1 MGKMMSWATDRVRR
15 SPRLP
20 GTYVNRVSDLEDR
33 LTPLTATVIVW
44 FPTAPDSLYQIRP
57 WFHALEQLHRVH
69 PVLVVCRDS
78 RVSAHVRAASSLNA
92 LSLGTSAELD
102 ELLAISPDVRIALYV
117 NLDPL
122 DFDCLRFR
130 SMLHVYIGH
139 GDSDKRVFASNQVK
153 AFDHYFV
160 AGSAAIDR
168 LEAELMFYDARGH
181 AVVIGQP
188 QLDGAAVQWEAPVT
202 GPGSR
207 IVYAPTWEGAH
218 PSMSYTSVSS
228 HGEAIVSSLLR
239 AGHEIVYRPHPF
251 TGRHDPTAAD
261 ADRRIRAMVMAAGHH
276 VDETP
281 DLRASFGS
289 AAALI
294 TDVSAVVSYWMPSG
308 RPVLVTVPDCTDAA
322 PGTLATRLPRLRVAD
337 AAAAA
342 DHVAD
347 LLRNPPNVTDDIAT
361 HLGDVTPG
369 AATTAFV
376 EAVSAAISRRN
387 AAWDAKKPA

>member
-1 MGKMMSWATDRVRR
+1 MSWATERVRR
-15 SPRLP
+15 SSRLP

-33 LTPLTATVIVW
+33 NTPLAAAVIVW

-57 WFHALEQLHRVH
+57 WFHALEQLHRIH

-78 RVSAHVRAASSLNA
+78 RVSAHVRAASSLDA
-92 LSLGTSAELD
+92 ISLGTSAELD
-102 ELLAISPDVRIALYV
+102 ELLAISPDVQIALYV

-160 AGSAAIDR
+160 AGPAAIDR
-168 LEAELMFYDARGH
+168 LDAELMFYDARAH

-188 QLDGAAVQWEAPVT
+188 QLDGSAVRWQDPVT
-202 GPGSR
+202 GRGSR
-207 IVYAPTWEGAH
+207 VVYAPTWEGAH

-228 HGEAIVSSLLR
+228 HGEAIVSSLLQ

-251 TGRHDPTAAD
+251 TGRHDPTAAA
-261 ADRRIRAMVMAAGHH
+261 ADRRIRTMVTTAGHQ

-281 DLRASFGS
+281 DLRAAFGS
-289 AAALI
+289 AAVLI
-294 TDVSAVVSYWMPSG
+294 TDVSAVVSYWLPSG
-308 RPVLVTVPDCTDAA
+308 RPVLVTVPDRTDAA

-347 LLRNPPNVTDDIAT
+347 LLRDPPDLTDDVAA

-376 EAVSAAISRRN
+376 AAVSAAITRRN
-387 AAWDAKKPA
+387 TAWNTKEPA